1 MEVAEITIKWYGFL
15 ITGVKTYKV
24 SFIDEIREKIKE
36 GKYFMSQHA
45 VVESA
50 KDMVDDEDIAAA
62 IVGGELI
69 EDYPDD
75 KRGHSCLICGM
86 MKDRRCLH
94 IVAGM
99 AKENAVI
106 ITTYLPSSDKWETT
120 FKRRKNNG

>member
-1 MEVAEITIKWYGFL
+1 VNFIENIKAK
-15 ITGVKTYKV
+15 VKG
-24 SFIDEIREKIKE
+24 

-86 MKDRRCLH
+86 MKDGRYLH

-99 AKENAVI
+99 TEENAVM
-106 ITTYLPSSDKWETT
+106 ITTYLPSPNKWETP